1 MFQGG
6 GRKPAD
12 STAAAPYNRR
22 MEPRAAAA
30 WVKELAL
37 AAGFSRAGIATL
49 TPSATAAANDRWLG
63 EGGHSG
69 MEYLARH
76 AALRHDPRALL
87 PAARSV
93 LCVALDYAPPKDP
106 TAAGS
111 ESDFWQGVARYARGE
126 DYHGSMREKLGKVK
140 TAIEAAVPGVEA
152 RICVDTAPILERE
165 WAARAGLGSFG
176 KNTNLLH
183 PESGSFFLLAEL
195 LLSLDLTPDLPVAD
209 LCGSC
214 TRCLEACPT
223 GALAPYRLESSR
235 CISYWTIEHR
245 GEIPLEARGRFGSWV
260 FGCDI
265 CQEVCPWN
273 GDPVGE
279 LAGEFATPPARQ
291 ELSLTDVLLGEEAEL
306 RQLLRGTP
314 LLRPKVAGLKRNVA
328 VAMGNRRD
336 PGYIAPL
343 AEALE
348 SDSPQVRSHSAWAL
362 GEIGT
367 VEAKD
372 ILQRALEREANPD
385 QRRELERPI
394 RPL

>member
-1 MFQGG
+1 
-6 GRKPAD
+6 
-12 STAAAPYNRR
+12 

-49 TPSATAAANDRWLG
+49 GATTTGQAYERWIA
-63 EGGHSG
+63 EGAHAG
-69 MEYLARH
+69 MGYLEKH
-76 AALRHDPRALL
+76 AALRHDPRHLL
-87 PAARSV
+87 PTARSV
-93 LCVALDYAPPKDP
+93 LCVALDYAPPEHPEAPDGP
-106 TAAGS
+106 
-111 ESDFWQGVARYARGE
+111 SDFWRGVARYARGE
-126 DYHGSMREKLGKVK
+126 DYHDSMREKLGKVK
-140 TAIEAAVPGVEA
+140 AAIAAAVPQVEA
-152 RICVDTAPILERE
+152 RICVDTAPLLERE

-183 PESGSFFLLAEL
+183 PAAGSFFLLAEL
-195 LLSLDLTPDLPVAD
+195 LLSLELAPDLPIAD

-214 TRCLEACPT
+214 SRCLEACPT
-223 GALAPYRLESSR
+223 EALSAYRLESSR
-235 CISYWTIEHR
+235 CISYWTIENR
-245 GEIPLEARGRFGSWV
+245 GEIPPAMRAGMGKWV

-273 GDPVGE
+273 ADPVGKLAAE
-279 LAGEFATPPARQ
+279 FETPPGRQGLSLVDVLAGDG
-291 ELSLTDVLLGEEAEL
+291 SDL
-306 RQLLRGTP
+306 RERLRGTP
-314 LLRPKVAGLKRNVA
+314 LLRPKVEGLQRNVA

-348 SDSPQVRSHSAWAL
+348 SDSPLVRSHSAWAL

-367 VEAKD
+367 AEAKET
-372 ILQRALEREANPD
+372 LQRARERAADPGRRLELDAA
-385 QRRELERPI
+385 L

>member
-1 MFQGG
+1 MFQGEAK
-6 GRKPAD
+6 KPAK
-12 STAAAPYNRR
+12 STARSPYNRR
-22 MEPRAAAA
+22 MDRTARAA
-30 WVKELAL
+30 WVKDLAL
-37 AAGFSRAGIATL
+37 AAGFSRAGIASVAA
-49 TPSATAAANDRWLG
+49 SATAAANYRWLG
-63 EGGHSG
+63 EGGHAG

-76 AALRHDPRALL
+76 AALRQDPRNLL

-93 LCVALDYAPPKDP
+93 LCVALDYAPKAG
-106 TAAGS
+106 TATGN
-111 ESDFWQGVARYARGE
+111 SDFWQGVARYARGE
-126 DYHGSMREKLGKVK
+126 DYHDAMREKLGKVQA
-140 TAIEAAVPGVEA
+140 AIEAELPGVEA
-152 RICVDTAPILERE
+152 RICVDSAPLLERE

-183 PESGSFFLLAEL
+183 PDGGSFFLLAEL

-214 TRCLEACPT
+214 TRCLDACPT
-223 GALAPYRLESSR
+223 GALSPYRLESDR

-245 GEIPLEARGRFGSWV
+245 GEIPPALRAAMGQWV

-279 LAGEFATPPARQ
+279 LSAEFETPPARQ
-291 ELSLTDVLLGEEAEL
+291 GLSLAGVLASDEAGL
-306 RQLLRGTP
+306 RSLLRGTP
-314 LLRPKVAGLKRNVA
+314 LLRPKVDGLKRNVA

-336 PGYIAPL
+336 PGYIGAL

-348 SDSPQVRSHSAWAL
+348 SGSPMVRRHGAWAL

-367 VEAKD
+367 AEAKQ
-372 ILQRALEREANPD
+372 ILQQALEAEADPD
-385 QRRELERPI
+385 QRRELESAI
-394 RPL
+394 GPL

>member
-1 MFQGG
+1 MS
-6 GRKPAD
+6 RRAD
-12 STAAAPYNRR
+12 
-22 MEPRAAAA
+22 AA

-49 TPSATAAANDRWLG
+49 AASTTGKAYARWID
-63 EGGHSG
+63 EGGHAG
-69 MEYLARH
+69 MEYLSRH
-76 AALRHDPRALL
+76 AELRQDPRTLL

-93 LCVALDYAPPKDP
+93 LCVALDYAPQADRLE
-106 TAAGS
+106 TGS
-111 ESDFWQGVARYARGE
+111 PSDFWQGVARYARGQ
-126 DYHGSMREKLGKVK
+126 DYHDSMRERLGKVK
-140 TAIEAAVPGVEA
+140 VAIETEVPGVEA

-165 WAARAGLGSFG
+165 WAARAGLGAVG

-183 PESGSFFLLAEL
+183 PDAGSFFLLAEL
-195 LLSLDLTPDLPVAD
+195 LLSLDLAPDLPVAD

-223 GALAPYRLESSR
+223 GALSAYRLESSR
-235 CISYWTIEHR
+235 CISYWTIEQR
-245 GEIPLEARGRFGSWV
+245 GDIPPGIRAAMGEWV

-279 LAGEFATPPARQ
+279 LAAEFMTPPVRQ
-291 ELSLTDVLLGEEAEL
+291 ELSLASVLAGEEGEL
-306 RQLLRGTP
+306 RPLLRSTP
-314 LLRPKVAGLKRNVA
+314 LLRPKADGLKRNVA

-336 PGYIAPL
+336 PGYIGAL

-348 SDSPQVRSHSAWAL
+348 SGSPLVRRHCAWAL

-367 VEAKD
+367 VEAKE
-372 ILQRALEREANPD
+372 ILRRALEGEADPD
-385 QRRELERPI
+385 QRFELAAALG
-394 RPL
+394 PL

>member
-1 MFQGG
+1 
-6 GRKPAD
+6 
-12 STAAAPYNRR
+12 

-49 TPSATAAANDRWLG
+49 GATTTGQAYARWIA
-63 EGGHSG
+63 EGAHAG
-69 MEYLARH
+69 MGYLEKH
-76 AALRHDPRALL
+76 AALRHDPRTLL

-93 LCVALDYAPPKDP
+93 LCVALDYAPLEHPEGPDCP
-106 TAAGS
+106 
-111 ESDFWQGVARYARGE
+111 SDFWQGVARYARGE
-126 DYHGSMREKLGKVK
+126 DYHDSMREKLGKVK
-140 TAIEAAVPGVEA
+140 VAIEAAMPGVET
-152 RICVDTAPILERE
+152 RICVDTTPLLERE

-183 PESGSFFLLAEL
+183 PAAGSFFLLAEL
-195 LLSLDLTPDLPVAD
+195 LLSLELAPDLPIAD

-214 TRCLEACPT
+214 SRCLEACPT
-223 GALAPYRLESSR
+223 GALSPYRLESSR

-245 GEIPLEARGRFGSWV
+245 GDIPPAIRAGMGKWV

-279 LAGEFATPPARQ
+279 LAAEFATPANRR
-291 ELSLTDVLLGEEAEL
+291 SLTLAGVLGAGEGEL
-306 RQLLRGTP
+306 RTLLRGTP
-314 LLRPKVAGLKRNVA
+314 LLRPKVEGMQRNVA

-348 SDSPQVRSHSAWAL
+348 SDSREVRRHSAWAL

-367 VEAKD
+367 AEAKE
-372 ILQRALEREANPD
+372 ILQRALDREADPD
-385 QRRELERPI
+385 QRLAFEAAL

>member
-1 MFQGG
+1 MS
-6 GRKPAD
+6 RRAD
-12 STAAAPYNRR
+12 T
-22 MEPRAAAA
+22 A

-49 TPSATAAANDRWLG
+49 GESATGQAYARWIG
-63 EGGHSG
+63 EGGHAG
-69 MEYLARH
+69 MGYLEKH

-93 LCVALDYAPPKDP
+93 LCVALDYAPP
-106 TAAGS
+106 AGHA
-111 ESDFWQGVARYARGE
+111 ETEAKGDFWPGVARYARGE
-126 DYHGSMREKLGKVK
+126 DYHHSMRESLGKVK
-140 TAIEAAVPGVEA
+140 EAIEAEVPGVEA
-152 RICVDTAPILERE
+152 RVCVDTAPLLERE

-183 PESGSFFLLAEL
+183 PAAGSFFLLAEL
-195 LLSLDLTPDLPVAD
+195 LLSLDLAPDLPLAD

-214 TRCLEACPT
+214 TRCLDACPT
-223 GALAPYRLESSR
+223 GALSPYRLEGSR
-235 CISYWTIEHR
+235 CISYWTIEQR
-245 GEIPLEARGRFGSWV
+245 GEIPVEIRRGMGQWV

-279 LAGEFATPPARQ
+279 LAAEFATPAARRS
-291 ELSLTDVLLGEEAEL
+291 LSLADVLAGEEAPL
-306 RQLLRGTP
+306 RSLLRGTP
-314 LLRPKVAGLKRNVA
+314 LQRPKVEGLKRNVA

-348 SDSPQVRSHSAWAL
+348 SDSPQVRRHSAWAL

-367 VEAKD
+367 AEAKET
-372 ILQRALEREANPD
+372 LQRALERAADPEIR
-385 QRRELERPI
+385 QELETI
-394 RPL
+394 LSPL

>member
-1 MFQGG
+1 M
-6 GRKPAD
+6 
-12 STAAAPYNRR
+12 
-22 MEPRAAAA
+22 
-30 WVKELAL
+30 KELAL

-49 TPSATAAANDRWLG
+49 AESATGQAYERWIG
-63 EGGHSG
+63 EGGHGG
-69 MEYLARH
+69 MEYLARYG
-76 AALRHDPRALL
+76 ALRHDPRSLL

-93 LCVALDYAPPKDP
+93 LCVALSYAPPVLNIEP
-106 TAAGS
+106 EG
-111 ESDFWQGVARYARGE
+111 DFWSGVARYARGE
-126 DYHGSMREKLGKVK
+126 DYHHSVREKLGKVK
-140 TAIEAAVPGVEA
+140 AAIEAELPGVEA
-152 RICVDTAPILERE
+152 RICVDTAPLLERE

-183 PESGSFFLLAEL
+183 PVGGSFFLLAEL
-195 LLSLDLTPDLPVAD
+195 LLSLDLAPDLPFAD
-209 LCGSC
+209 LCGACS
-214 TRCLEACPT
+214 RCLDACPT
-223 GALAPYRLESSR
+223 GALSAYRLESSR

-245 GEIPLEARGRFGSWV
+245 GTIPPAIRAGMGKWV

-279 LAGEFATPPARQ
+279 LAAEFSTPPQRQ
-291 ELSLTDVLLGEEAEL
+291 HLSLTEVLAGDEAEL
-306 RQLLRGTP
+306 RERLRGTP

-336 PGYIAPL
+336 SGYIAPL

-367 VEAKD
+367 VEAKET
-372 ILQRALEREANPD
+372 LQRALEVEADPH
-385 QRRELERPI
+385 QRRELERAL

>member
-1 MFQGG
+1 M
-6 GRKPAD
+6 
-12 STAAAPYNRR
+12 SRR
-22 MEPRAAAA
+22 ANAA

-49 TPSATAAANDRWLG
+49 GASATAAANDRWIG
-63 EGGHSG
+63 EGGHAG
-69 MEYLARH
+69 MGYLERH
-76 AALRHDPRALL
+76 AALRHDPRTLL

-93 LCVALDYAPPKDP
+93 LCVALDYAPPEDP
-106 TAAGS
+106 AASGGP
-111 ESDFWQGVARYARGE
+111 SDFWQGVARYARGE
-126 DYHGSMREKLGKVK
+126 DYHDSMREKLGKVK
-140 TAIEAAVPGVEA
+140 VAIEAAVPGVEA
-152 RICVDTAPILERE
+152 RICVDTAPLLERE

-176 KNTNLLH
+176 KNANLLH
-183 PESGSFFLLAEL
+183 PVAGSFFLLAEL
-195 LLSLDLTPDLPVAD
+195 LLSLDLAPDLPVAD

-214 TRCLEACPT
+214 TRCLEVCPT
-223 GALAPYRLESSR
+223 GALSPYRLESSR

-245 GEIPLEARGRFGSWV
+245 GEIPGEIRSQMGDWV

-279 LAGEFATPPARQ
+279 LVAEFTTPP
-291 ELSLTDVLLGEEAEL
+291 ESEGLSLAGVLAADEAEL
-306 RQLLRGTP
+306 RTLLRGTP
-314 LLRPKVAGLKRNVA
+314 LLRPKVEGLKRNIA

-348 SDSPQVRSHSAWAL
+348 SGSPLVRRHCAWAL

-367 VEAKD
+367 VEAKE
-372 ILQRALEREANPD
+372 ILQRALEGEADPH
-385 QRRELERPI
+385 QRSALEAALG
-394 RPL
+394 PL

>member
-1 MFQGG
+1 M
-6 GRKPAD
+6 
-12 STAAAPYNRR
+12 SRR
-22 MEPRAAAA
+22 ANAA

-49 TPSATAAANDRWLG
+49 GASATAAANDRWIG
-63 EGGHSG
+63 EGGHAG
-69 MEYLARH
+69 MGYLERH
-76 AALRHDPRALL
+76 AALRHDPRTLL

-93 LCVALDYAPPKDP
+93 LCVALDYAPPEDP
-106 TAAGS
+106 AASGGP
-111 ESDFWQGVARYARGE
+111 SDFWQGVARYARGE
-126 DYHGSMREKLGKVK
+126 DYHDSMREKLGKVK
-140 TAIEAAVPGVEA
+140 VAIEAAVPGVEA
-152 RICVDTAPILERE
+152 RICVDTAPLLERE

-176 KNTNLLH
+176 KNANLLH
-183 PESGSFFLLAEL
+183 PVAGSFFLLAEL
-195 LLSLDLTPDLPVAD
+195 LLSLDLAPDLPVAD

-214 TRCLEACPT
+214 TRCLEVCPT
-223 GALAPYRLESSR
+223 GALSPYRLESSR

-245 GEIPLEARGRFGSWV
+245 GEIPGEIRSQMGDWV

-279 LAGEFATPPARQ
+279 LVAEFTTPP
-291 ELSLTDVLLGEEAEL
+291 ESEGLSLAGVLAADEAEL
-306 RQLLRGTP
+306 RTLLRGTP
-314 LLRPKVAGLKRNVA
+314 LLRPKVEGLKRNIA

-348 SDSPQVRSHSAWAL
+348 SDSREVRRQSAWAL

-367 VEAKD
+367 AEAKE
-372 ILQRALEREANPD
+372 ILQRALDREADPD
-385 QRRELERPI
+385 QRLEFEEAL

>member
-1 MFQGG
+1 
-6 GRKPAD
+6 
-12 STAAAPYNRR
+12 
-22 MEPRAAAA
+22 MEPRAGAA

-49 TPSATAAANDRWLG
+49 AASATAAANDRWLG
-63 EGGHSG
+63 EGGHAG
-69 MEYLARH
+69 MGYLEKH
-76 AALRHDPRALL
+76 AALRHDPRTLL

-93 LCVALDYAPPKDP
+93 LCVALDYAPPAG
-106 TAAGS
+106 TAEAS
-111 ESDFWQGVARYARGE
+111 TDFWQGIARYARGE
-126 DYHGSMREKLGKVK
+126 DYHDAMREKLGRVKV
-140 TAIEAAVPGVEA
+140 AIEAAVPGVEA
-152 RICVDTAPILERE
+152 RICVDTAPLLERE

-183 PESGSFFLLAEL
+183 PEGGSFFLLAEL
-195 LLSLDLTPDLPVAD
+195 LLSLDLPPDLPVAD

-223 GALAPYRLESSR
+223 GALSPYRLESSR

-245 GEIPLEARGRFGSWV
+245 GEIPSAIRAGMGKWV

-279 LAGEFATPPARQ
+279 LAAEFATPADRR
-291 ELSLTDVLLGEEAEL
+291 SLTLAGVLGAGEAEL
-306 RQLLRGTP
+306 RTLLRGTP
-314 LLRPKVAGLKRNVA
+314 LLRPKVEGLRRNVA

-348 SDSPQVRSHSAWAL
+348 SDSREVRRHGAWAL

-367 VEAKD
+367 AEAKE
-372 ILQRALEREANPD
+372 ILQRALDREADPD
-385 QRRELERPI
+385 QRLELEAAL